1 MESVYVETS
10 VISYLTSRPSR
21 DLIAAAHQQITWD
34 WWEGKRRDFDLF
46 VSELVLD
53 EVRAGDPDAARRRL
67 ALVEDLGRIAIT
79 PEVIRFARR
88 LVEQLVIPRA
98 AEVDAFHVAAA
109 TVNGMDYLLTWN
121 CRHIA
126 NARVERIVRAEAR
139 ALGFEAPV
147 ICTPEGLLGESHA

>member
-21 DLIAAAHQQITWD
+21 DLVVAAHQQVTWD
-34 WWEGKRRDFDLF
+34 WWEKKRRSFELF
-46 VSELVLD
+46 ISELVLD
-53 EVRAGDPDAARRRL
+53 EVRAGDPDAARRRM

-79 PEVIRFARR
+79 PDVIRFARR
-88 LVEQLVIPRA
+88 LVEQLVIPRT
-98 AEVDAFHVAAA
+98 AEVDALHVAAA

-126 NARVERIVRAEAR
+126 NARVGRIVRAEAK
-139 ALGFEAPV
+139 AAGFEAPI
-147 ICTPEGLLGESHA
+147 ICTPEELLGEDYV